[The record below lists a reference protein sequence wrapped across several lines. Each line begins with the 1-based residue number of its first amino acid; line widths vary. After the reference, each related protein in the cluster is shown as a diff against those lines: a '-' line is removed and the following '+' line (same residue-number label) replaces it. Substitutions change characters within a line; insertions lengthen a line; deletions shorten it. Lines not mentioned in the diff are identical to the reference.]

1 MPRHRFTSES
11 VTEGHPDK
19 VCDAISDAILDGI
32 LTQDPKARVACEALA
47 KTGMVIVAGEITTT
61 AWVDMPVV
69 VRDTVRSIGYT
80 HSTMGFD
87 ADTCAVLTAIEK
99 QSPDIAQGVT
109 EGEGMHKEQG
119 AGDQGLMFGYATDET
134 EELMP
139 APIQYAHH
147 LARRLTQIRKDGK
160 VDFLRPDGKTQVTLE
175 YDGDV
180 PVRIDAVVVSSQHD
194 EDVKYK
200 TLREAIVELV
210 IEKVLPKR
218 LIDKETKFH
227 VNPTGRF
234 VVGGPQGDCGLTG
247 RKIIVDTYGGMGRH
261 GGGAFSGKDPSK
273 VDRSACYYARFVAKN
288 VVAAGIARRC
298 EVQLAYAIG
307 VAQPVGVH
315 VNTFGTGLV
324 SDEKLE
330 RYLHQSFDMRPKA
343 IIDELGLL
351 APIYRATAAYG
362 HFGRSEFSWEST
374 SRAAKIADDLLASKA
389 AKHHVGAELNGFSNG
404 DAAKKNGKKD
414 KKKHKKKNRKA
425 LVAEA

>member
-32 LTQDPKARVACEALA
+32 LAQDPKARVACEALA

-99 QSPDIAQGVT
+99 QSPDISQGVT
-109 EGEGMHKEQG
+109 EGKGMHKEQG

-134 EELMP
+134 ENYMP
-139 APIQYAHH
+139 APIDYAHQ
-147 LARRLTQIRKDGK
+147 LARRLAQIRKDDK

-175 YDGDV
+175 YEGDT
-180 PVRIDAVVVSSQHD
+180 PVRVDAVVVSSQHD

-200 TLREAIVELV
+200 TLREALIDLV
-210 IEKVLPKR
+210 VEKVIPKR
-218 LIDKETKFH
+218 LIDKDTKIH
-227 VNPTGRF
+227 INPTGRF

-273 VDRSACYYARFVAKN
+273 VDRSACYYARYVAKN
-288 VVAAGIARRC
+288 IVAAGVARRC
-298 EVQLAYAIG
+298 ELQLAYAIG

-315 VNTFGTGLV
+315 IDTFGTGLV

-330 RYLHQSFDMRPKA
+330 RYVLESFDMRPKA

-351 APIYRATAAYG
+351 APIYKATAAYG

-374 SRAAKIADDLLASKA
+374 ARAAKIADDLLGSKV
-389 AKHHVGAELNGFSNG
+389 KHHLGAELNGFTNG
-404 DAAKKNGKKD
+404 SGAKKNGKKD
-414 KKKHKKKNRKA
+414 KKKNKKKQKKGDY
-425 LVAEA
+425 AEA